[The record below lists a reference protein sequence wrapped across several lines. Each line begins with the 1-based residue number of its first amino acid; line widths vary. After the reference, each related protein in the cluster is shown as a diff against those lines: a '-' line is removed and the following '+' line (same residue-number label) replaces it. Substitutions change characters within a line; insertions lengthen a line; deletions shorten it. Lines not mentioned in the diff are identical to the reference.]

1 MGRGA
6 VLHAPEFTLRVRGV
20 RVLLI
25 APHRAVPHVHR
36 DVMVRP
42 QELVPILVDFG
53 LARGGRAVLPVV
65 IRVVEARGGYRAVAH
80 QQHGVRLERVL
91 VVTRRQT
98 HAVPELDVE
107 EAVAVARVV
116 AVRRALSRVQE
127 IPLIT
132 TPSVRVVS
140 AASTRGAA
148 PEVEART
155 SRGDRVSVGRS
166 AGRTGEKT
174 ARIDHVL
181 RATRRRKST
190 RVRRRVRSPR
200 TTTNS
205 AARTAVDTARPMVRK
220 RKTRVRRS
228 PFDRLDARVECASS
242 TSHKPTNYARQIT
255 NHSIHSGS
263 LADSDFGASNRRSR
277 VISRHIV
284 LRAT

>member
-1 MGRGA
+1 
-6 VLHAPEFTLRVRGV
+6 
-20 RVLLI
+20 
-25 APHRAVPHVHR
+25 
-36 DVMVRP
+36 MVNP
-42 QELVPILVDFG
+42 GCF
-53 LARGGRAVLPVV
+53 LALFPASRRF
-65 IRVVEARGGYRAVAH
+65 
-80 QQHGVRLERVL
+80 RL
-91 VVTRRQT
+91 
-98 HAVPELDVE
+98 
-107 EAVAVARVV
+107 
-116 AVRRALSRVQE
+116 S
-127 IPLIT
+127 T

-155 SRGDRVSVGRS
+155 SRGGRVSVGRS

-228 PFDRLDARVECASS
+228 PFDRVGRACRMRLFDVTQTNQLCQADYESQHPFWQSGRFRFRGLKPSFTSYFAAHSATCYLDRAF
-242 TSHKPTNYARQIT
+242 TSHSSRISPSMPSFLPMPAPPCDIVGP
-255 NHSIHSGS
+255 SP
-263 LADSDFGASNRRSR
+263 RSR
-277 VISRHIV
+277 ETHEKLSSPSSFRLRRLRSPSPLKSFRKTTTTSLFRSPFRRRLGLARRPVLQEPGPSR
-284 LRAT
+284 RRRRRRRR